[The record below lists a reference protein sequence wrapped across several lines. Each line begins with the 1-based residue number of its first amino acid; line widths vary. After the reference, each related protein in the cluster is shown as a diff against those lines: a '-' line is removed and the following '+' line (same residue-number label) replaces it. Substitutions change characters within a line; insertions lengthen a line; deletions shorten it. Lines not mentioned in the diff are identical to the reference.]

1 MRRPGE
7 GAIQFKRVSVRFPD
21 RKTGKDF
28 AALRDVTFSVGQGEF
43 VSVVGPSGCG
53 KSTLLNLAAGL
64 LAPSEGQVL
73 YHGAA
78 VSKVNTRVG
87 YITQQDNLLPW
98 QSTRRNV
105 ELPLR
110 IRGHAAAERSSL
122 ADRWIEAVGL
132 KGFEDHFP
140 RELSG
145 GMRKRASIARTLA
158 YDPETLLLDEPFG
171 ALDAQLRIVMQDELL
186 RIWTEAANKTVLFI
200 THDLA
205 EAVALSDRVI
215 VLSGRPGTVLAEFEI
230 PLPRPR
236 AIRDLRFTPQF
247 NRLHEQLW
255 KALEHEMA

>member
-1 MRRPGE
+1 MNRTE
-7 GAIQFKRVSVRFPD
+7 AGAIQFKRVSVEYPD
-21 RKTGKDF
+21 RKTDGTFTALKD
-28 AALRDVTFSVGQGEF
+28 VSFSVQEGEF

-53 KSTLLNLAAGL
+53 KSTLLNLVAGL
-64 LAPSEGQVL
+64 LAPSQGKIV
-73 YHGAA
+73 YHGSA
-78 VSKVNTRVG
+78 VVGVNTNVG

-98 QSTRRNV
+98 QSTEKNV

-110 IRGHAAAERSSL
+110 LRRVPVSER
-122 ADRWIEAVGL
+122 DRIVERWINTVGL
-132 KGFEDHFP
+132 KGFESHFP

-205 EAVALSDRVI
+205 EAVALSDRVV
-215 VLSGRPGTVLAEFEI
+215 VLSGRPGTVLAEVEI

-236 AIRDLRFTPQF
+236 QIRELRFTPEF
-247 NRLHEQLW
+247 NQLHERLW
-255 KALEHEMA
+255 KALEHEMV

>member
-7 GAIQFKRVSVRFPD
+7 GALQFKRVSVEFPD
-21 RKTGKDF
+21 RKTGKSF
-28 AALRDVTFSVGQGEF
+28 VALKDVSFSVREGEF

-53 KSTLLNLAAGL
+53 KSTLLNLTAGL
-64 LAPSEGQVL
+64 LAPSRGEVL

-78 VSKVNTRVG
+78 VSGVNTNVG

-98 QSTRRNV
+98 QSTQKNV

-110 IRGHAAAERSSL
+110 IRGLPAAERNSL
-122 ADRWIEAVGL
+122 AARWIDTVGL
-132 KGFEDHFP
+132 KGFEGHFP

-215 VLSGRPGTVLAEFEI
+215 VLSGRPGTVIDEFEI
-230 PLPRPR
+230 GLPRPR
-236 AIRDLRFTPQF
+236 AIRELRFTPEF
-247 NRLHEQLW
+247 NQLHERLW